1 MNAGVVPSQLDAV
14 KTVLRRGIAASR
26 SRGQTRPKG
35 ARMFR
40 TFLTMAVAAAGL
52 AVAAAGLALAAPAT
66 GSEAVAVNVDRIYR
80 GDDGSLVS
88 FRQVGTTVYGFAEN
102 VQHKTATV
110 LVGKLNGSRID
121 GQWYDV
127 PKGNR
132 ENRGDFSFDVVRS
145 SIQRTGGDSFGPNRM
160 TATTLGSID
169 WPGPLAAGY
178 QGTSA
183 SDLDGLYI
191 ADDGARWYVRQIG
204 SSTFVAAAER
214 EAQLGVRPDYTSVWI
229 GKKSGS
235 LITGIFA
242 DVAKGVA
249 AKTGVLTTGTGIF
262 RELTVLD
269 SAKRTTKLRPQY
281 SWYLDRFAQTIES
294 RLGGGKVV
302 GYSYAIALN
311 GQVVRKG
318 AGGYR
323 THGVDGDRKFTV
335 DTQSSTASTVKTI
348 SAAIMLHVLH
358 KQGIPVTAKVEPY
371 LPACWKRGP
380 RIGELTFRHLLTH
393 TSELEKSAT
402 KIAVSCGDD
411 PWKCLA
417 RVIELG
423 RTGPQ
428 GYVYNNYNF
437 ALLRILAPFV
447 HAPENFRATV
457 KAKSC
462 TKDAVALNYAFS
474 NVFQTYAM
482 NVFFKP
488 AGIEDGFGKLPD
500 HAYLYETLDPKEKGV
515 PLPGRWRRSARA
527 TWRSSAPQYA
537 RFLAALEA
545 GTYGA
550 WVRDTMKAE
559 LMGFDRGN
567 SFKGN
572 LGWYYGKNGGC
583 PSGACAAQAAIF
595 PNGVQAYVLVN
606 SSTAKV
612 GSSLAKVLLDGYSA
626 ALG

>member
-1 MNAGVVPSQLDAV
+1 
-14 KTVLRRGIAASR
+14 
-26 SRGQTRPKG
+26 
-35 ARMFR
+35 MFR

-52 AVAAAGLALAAPAT
+52 ALTVPAAGYAA
-66 GSEAVAVNVDRIYR
+66 VDVDRIYR

-102 VQHKTATV
+102 VQHRTATV
-110 LVGKLNGSRID
+110 LVGKLNGSRIEGD
-121 GQWYDV
+121 WYDV

-132 ENRGDFSFDVVRS
+132 ENTGEFTFDVSRRT
-145 SIQRTGGDSFGPNRM
+145 IQRSGGDSFGPNRM
-160 TATTLGSID
+160 TVTSLDSIA
-169 WPGPLAAGY
+169 WPGPLSAGY
-178 QGTSA
+178 QGTSGKN
-183 SDLDGLYI
+183 LDGLYLG
-191 ADDGARWYVRQIG
+191 DDGARWYVRQIG
-204 SSTFVAAAER
+204 STFVAVAER
-214 EAQLGVRPDYTSVWI
+214 EAQLGVRPDYTSVWV

-235 LITGIFA
+235 LITGTFA
-242 DVAKGVA
+242 DVAKGVS
-249 AKTGVLTTGTGIF
+249 AKTGVLTMGTGIF
-262 RELTVLD
+262 RVLGVID
-269 SAKRTTKLRPQY
+269 AAKRTKKLRPQY
-281 SWYLDRFAQTIES
+281 SWDLDGFAQTIES

-311 GQVVRKG
+311 GQIVRKG

-323 THGVDGDRKFTV
+323 THGVDGYRKFTV

-358 KQGIPVTAKVEPY
+358 KRGIPVTAKVDPY

-393 TSELEKSAT
+393 TSELEKAAG
-402 KIAVSCGDD
+402 KIGVSCNDD

-423 RTGPQ
+423 RTGPK
-428 GYVYNNYNF
+428 GRVYNNYNF

-457 KAKSC
+457 KARSC
-462 TKDAVALNYAFS
+462 TKDAAALNYAFS

-500 HAYLYETLDPKEKGV
+500 HAYLYETLDPNEKGV
-515 PLPGRWRRSARA
+515 PAAGAMEKVGAGYMAVLGPAVRSFPGGAGGRDVRHVGARHHEGRA
-527 TWRSSAPQYA
+527 D
-537 RFLAALEA
+537 
-545 GTYGA
+545 G
-550 WVRDTMKAE
+550 VRP
-559 LMGFDRGN
+559 GG

-612 GSSLAKVLLDGYSA
+612 GSSLSQVLLDGYRA
-626 ALG
+626 ALD

>member
-1 MNAGVVPSQLDAV
+1 
-14 KTVLRRGIAASR
+14 
-26 SRGQTRPKG
+26 
-35 ARMFR
+35 MFR
-40 TFLTMAVAAAGL
+40 TFLTI
-52 AVAAAGLALAAPAT
+52 VAAAGLALATPAT
-66 GSEAVAVNVDRIYR
+66 GGEAAVDVGRIFR

-88 FRQVGTTVYGFAEN
+88 FRQVGTKVYGFAEN
-102 VQHKTATV
+102 VQHRTATV
-110 LVGKLNGSRID
+110 LVGTVNGSKIEGD
-121 GQWYDV
+121 WYDV

-132 ENRGDFSFDVVRS
+132 ENSGKFSFDVFRRT
-145 SIQRTGGDSFGPNRM
+145 IQRAGGNSFGPNRM
-160 TATTLGSID
+160 TATSLDSIA
-169 WPGPLAAGY
+169 WPGPLPAGY

-183 SDLDGLYI
+183 KDLNGLYL

-204 SSTFVAAAER
+204 GTFVAVAER

-235 LITGIFA
+235 FITGTFA

-249 AKTGVLTTGTGIF
+249 AKTGLLTTGTGIF
-262 RELTVLD
+262 RELGVID
-269 SAKRTTKLRPQY
+269 GAKRTKKLRPQY
-281 SWYLDRFAQTIES
+281 SWHLDDFEQTIVS
-294 RLGGGKVV
+294 RIGGGKVV

-311 GQVVRKG
+311 GDIARKD

-323 THGVDGDRKFTV
+323 TRGVDGYRSFTV

-358 KQGIPVTAKVEPY
+358 ARGIPLTAKVEPY

-393 TSELEKSAT
+393 TSGLEESAS
-402 KIAVSCGDD
+402 KIGVSCADD

-417 RVIELG
+417 RVIALG
-423 RTGPQ
+423 SSGAKGRN
-428 GYVYNNYNF
+428 YNNYNF
-437 ALLRILAPFV
+437 ALLRIVAPFAL
-447 HAPENFRATV
+447 APENFRATV
-457 KAKSC
+457 KANSC
-462 TKDAVALNYAFS
+462 TKDAVKLNYAFS

-488 AGIEDGFGKLPD
+488 AGIGDGFGRPPN
-500 HAYLYETLDPKEKGV
+500 HAYLYETDDPKKKGV
-515 PLPGRWRRSARA
+515 PAAGAMERVGAGYMA
-527 TWRSSAPQYA
+527 VSAPQFV

-559 LMGFDRGN
+559 LMGFDPGS

-595 PNGVQAYVLVN
+595 PNGVQAYVMVN

-612 GSSLAKVLLDGYSA
+612 GSSLSKVLLDGYKA
-626 ALG
+626 ALD